1 MDTPAKYP
9 CPCCG
14 HRTYTERPGSYEI
27 CSVCFWEDDD
37 IQLRWPDR
45 PGGANSLS
53 LIDAQRAYAEMG
65 AMEYRFTGI
74 VRMAA
79 PDEPLDDGWR
89 PIDLTV
95 DDFEPMGTG
104 HAPWPADP
112 TALYW
117 WRPTF
122 WRRRS

>member
-1 MDTPAKYP
+1 VDTPAEYP

-14 HRTYTERPGSYEI
+14 HRTFDRPPGSYDI
-27 CSVCFWEDDD
+27 CPVCFWEDDD
-37 IQLRWPDR
+37 LQLRWPDL

-53 LIDAQRAYAEMG
+53 LVDAQRANAEMG

-74 VRMAA
+74 VRSAA

-89 PIDLTV
+89 PIDPAV
-95 DDFEPMGTG
+95 DDFEPPGVAG
-104 HAPWPADP
+104 APRPADP
-112 TALYW
+112 TALDW

-122 WRRRS
+122 WRRR

>member
-1 MDTPAKYP
+1 MDTPAPYP

-14 HRTYTERPGSYEI
+14 HRTFSAPPGSYEI

-37 IQLRWPDR
+37 IQLRWPER
-45 PGGANSLS
+45 AGGANSLT
-53 LIDAQRAYAEMG
+53 LVDAQRAYAEMG
-65 AMEYRFTGI
+65 AMEYRFTGL

-89 PIDLTV
+89 PIDLAV
-95 DDFEPMGTG
+95 DDFEPLGVRD
-104 HAPWPADP
+104 APWPADL

-117 WRPTF
+117 WRPAF
-122 WRRRS
+122 WRRR

>member
-1 MDTPAKYP
+1 VNTPAEYP

-14 HRTYTERPGSYEI
+14 HCMFDLPPGNHEI
-27 CSVCFWEDDD
+27 CRVCFWEDDRQ
-37 IQLRWPDR
+37 QLRWPELA
-45 PGGANSLS
+45 GGANSLS
-53 LIDAQRAYAEMG
+53 LIDAQLAYAELG

-89 PIDLTV
+89 PIDLAV
-95 DDFEPMGTG
+95 DDFEPTGTSR
-104 HAPWPADP
+104 APWPAGP

-117 WRPTF
+117 WRPNF
-122 WRRRS
+122 WRRS